1 MSSDEYVAPSPH
13 VGSADA
19 SRRSEEKDA
28 TWNDLVAPIVRRCK
42 VAKNFNGRVYFDTD
56 GADAL
61 ATLLLKMADL
71 LDREVAALKA
81 LDEPRGLSAGEPPGG
96 AAANPNKASE

>member
-1 MSSDEYVAPSPH
+1 
-13 VGSADA
+13 
-19 SRRSEEKDA
+19 
-28 TWNDLVAPIVRRCK
+28 
-42 VAKNFNGRVYFDTD
+42 VYFDTD

-81 LDEPRGLSAGEPPGG
+81 LDEPRGLSAGEQSSNCEAVNTPNTPPERAKGG
-96 AAANPNKASE
+96 E